1 MRWPRI
7 HWPRSASMISDSLTE
22 IAAALETA
30 LEKAPVSAGDF
41 SSAEPVVAPEA
52 VPENASENDLP
63 VEMRRMLVF
72 TIAGRARC
80 APVEHVREIVPITP
94 TTRLPGAPHYVRG
107 LINLRGVLVT
117 VLDAAKCLYGVEADD
132 AVASVLL
139 VEHRGRVAGVIVDD
153 VFDIQSLPAS
163 ELEDGSILDL
173 HEMVESALA

>member
-1 MRWPRI
+1 MT
-7 HWPRSASMISDSLTE
+7 SGSLTD

-30 LEKAPVSAGDF
+30 LEQAPVSPGDVPPAG
-41 SSAEPVVAPEA
+41 SLVTPEA
-52 VPENASENDLP
+52 DPKNPSGKVPEDASENAPESAPP
-63 VEMRRMLVF
+63 VDMRRMLIF

-132 AVASVLL
+132 TVASVLL
-139 VEHRGRVAGVIVDD
+139 VEHRGRVAGVIVDN
-153 VFDIQSLPAS
+153 VFDIQALPAS
-163 ELEDGSILDL
+163 ELEDGSMLDL